1 MVLRAECFETKPIP
15 DIYQVYPL
23 LVSKH
28 QIWHVFDVKPG
39 YHAHAQRVIF
49 LLDVINLLY
58 NTFCLPVNYVHLVV
72 LIKACCDLVV
82 LDLDSRLDIL
92 ANEVRLRLVQCN
104 AGCSLVVFL
113 DVTEEESLRASKH
126 QFFRV

>member
-1 MVLRAECFETKPIP
+1 
-15 DIYQVYPL
+15 
-23 LVSKH
+23 
-28 QIWHVFDVKPG
+28 
-39 YHAHAQRVIF
+39 

-92 ANEVRLRLVQCN
+92 AKEVRLSLVQSN
-104 AGCSLVVFL
+104 AGYLPVVL
-113 DVTEEESLRASKH
+113 DVTEEESLRASKE
-126 QFFRV
+126 QFFLV